1 MHALATKNKYIGILL
16 MKISKEYFALG
27 REGIHEISAA
37 HAHDMARFSDKLT
50 HVVCSGLTGTYDQVT
65 IVEADSLEEIHDAA
79 TEFRMGAKA
88 QYIEIA
94 DVLIGMKAPPRAEA
108 LRSQAAARESSN
120 QPADS
125 ASIALNP
132 IE

>member
-16 MKISKEYFALG
+16 MRISPEYFALG

-37 HAHDMARFSDKLT
+37 HARDMARFSDRLT
-50 HVVCSGLTGTYDQVT
+50 HVVCSGLSGAYDQVT

-88 QYIEIA
+88 KYIEIA
-94 DVLIGMKAPPRAEA
+94 DVLVGMKAPPRADA
-108 LRSQAAARESSN
+108 LRSQAAARE
-120 QPADS
+120 AAGRAEDT
-125 ASIALNP
+125 ASVALNAV
-132 IE
+132 E